1 MYKNI
6 KLTKRF
12 EIAIETFPKTAKKIK
27 LKRTV
32 YHTGIYKTTDEIN
45 GFDTYFFVVYRLRL
59 LIYVNHKKHGVICG
73 GGEQ

>member
-1 MYKNI
+1 MYKSI